1 MSLVKLTEDKFERF
15 TLVTNPPRTF
25 SSSSLGVTGS
35 VNLFARENRI
45 LKESETYFSSSL
57 LFDETKSVE
66 TARLAAKERYD
77 LSTNISGYVNRYM
90 SKVNNESLSA
100 RRDASTLIS
109 RFTPGLTIDKDHLK
123 KQVIVNQMMPYY
135 ANRYNNS
142 NYSFTNY
149 HTLNFFTA
157 SSVPSDTVMIYPP
170 APSLTGDEYG
180 YAPSKGFTF
189 ECQLNPRYTI
199 DSEGDEFNAGT
210 ILHMSSTMAV
220 SLVTGSGIDSA
231 GKPTTYRIMLQL
243 SHSADVKPSEID
255 LTVANNERAF
265 PNDMIFLSSD
275 NVIRKNNWHHVAVR
289 WGTETQNDGTG
300 SFVIDGEVAGIFSA
314 PSASIKS
321 ATTTPL
327 FLGNYYY
334 SIPASNPARFFNNH
348 ASNNEGV
355 TNLRNNV
362 LDPVPFSFTHPLN
375 AEIHDIR
382 LYNSYQSIQQISTS
396 SIEGPDNLKGLLF
409 YVPVF
414 FVRETRARNVLQ
426 APNQQLQSKETFT
439 PFNSDFAFTVGGH
452 ISNLESFV
460 REFVNGE
467 YPRLWNLTS
476 SLYDGP
482 EDSTFDAND
491 YMYTKPVH
499 NKRNLTV
506 LPNDNGKFAPN
517 FQLLM
522 SGTVIESAVSGTA
535 TEKFKND
542 TGALDLQLI
551 TLRDAADGTPTA
563 TLVQGTL
570 LPGGGASRPTEPLA
584 TKDPPVGTKENPVT
598 ALSVLM
604 DTKDSSSNQS
614 VFFDISN
621 LYFGRRIMPETFSA
635 TDINISGSDG
645 KISLTLRDDGFGN
658 LYRAD
663 SDTDHAKWSSVGNVF
678 YNEGIVVVKTPM
690 IPFFGKDQFD
700 IALTGERNI
709 YTTKMNILAGAAE
722 INSSSNPSYLK
733 MSASLNANDTNSEFV
748 QITSIV
754 YHDENLNVV
763 ARTNL
768 AQPVVKRSTDKI
780 LFRTKL
786 DW

>member
-57 LFDETKSVE
+57 FFDETKSVE
-66 TARLAAKERYD
+66 TVRLAVKKRYS
-77 LSTNISGYVNRYM
+77 LSTNINGYVNSYM
-90 SKVNNESLSA
+90 TKVNNESLSA
-100 RRDASTLIS
+100 RRDTSTLIS
-109 RFTPGLTIDKDHLK
+109 RFTPGLTIDKEHLK
-123 KQVIVNQMMPYY
+123 KQVVVNQIMPYY

-157 SSVPSDTVMIYPP
+157 SSVPSNTVMIYPP

-255 LTVANNERAF
+255 LTIANNERTF

-275 NVIRKNNWHHVAVR
+275 NIIKKNNWHHIAVR
-289 WGTETQNDGTG
+289 WGTERQNDGTG
-300 SFVIDGEVAGIFSA
+300 SFVIDSETAGIFSV

-334 SIPASNPARFFNNH
+334 SIPASSPARFFNNY
-348 ASNNEGV
+348 ASDNEGV
-355 TNLRNNV
+355 TNLVNNV
-362 LDPVPFSFTHPLN
+362 LDPVSFSFTHPLN
-375 AEIHDIR
+375 AEIHDIK

-396 SIEGPDNLKGLLF
+396 SIEGPDNLDGLLF

-414 FVRETRARNVLQ
+414 FVRETRSRNVLKGPK
-426 APNQQLQSKETFT
+426 APQNKETFT

-476 SLYDGP
+476 SLYEGP
-482 EDSTFDAND
+482 DNSTFDAND

-506 LPNDNGKFAPN
+506 LPNDNGKFVPN

-535 TEKFKND
+535 TERFKND

-551 TLRDAADGTPTA
+551 TLRDSADGDPTA
-563 TLVQGTL
+563 TQVAGELGPASN
-570 LPGGGASRPTEPLA
+570 LPSPTTPLRVA
-584 TKDPPVGTKENPVT
+584 TGPVGTELLPVSSLT
-598 ALSVLM
+598 VLL

-748 QITSIV
+748 QITNIT